1 MDECQERGRAEGQLR
16 AFESERRDT
25 LSVLDVCKVARP
37 AVADEHEQRVPAVA
51 GQALVAAVLTDPGG
65 GRWLGH
71 HGVRPVPRGL
81 YQPRGRLHALHKQDK
96 LVYNHAKSMRVFHC
110 YDTK

>member
-51 GQALVAAVLTDPGG
+51 GQALVAAVLADPGG

-71 HGVRPVPRGL
+71 HGVRPVPTAWAPACAAQTGQAAV
-81 YQPRGRLHALHKQDK
+81 QPRQEHA
-96 LVYNHAKSMRVFHC
+96 RVPLL
-110 YDTK
+110 